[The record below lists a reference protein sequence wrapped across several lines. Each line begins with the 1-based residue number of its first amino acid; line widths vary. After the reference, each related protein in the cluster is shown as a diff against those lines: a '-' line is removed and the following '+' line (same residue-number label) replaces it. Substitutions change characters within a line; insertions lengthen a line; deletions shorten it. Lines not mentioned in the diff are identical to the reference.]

1 MEKYMTITSSDG
13 QKHNID
19 LTRILVV
26 QTNSTGT
33 PGTQLL
39 IDYRSIT
46 TGNTPR
52 ITITHEAVTP
62 IYDFKVWFV
71 DEMERILATDW
82 KTVSDEPTPPY
93 AVTTI
98 A

>member
-1 MEKYMTITSSDG
+1 MTITSSDG
-13 QKHNID
+13 QKHNIE
-19 LTRILVV
+19 LTRIFLV

-33 PGTQLL
+33 PGTQLI
-39 IDYRSIT
+39 IDYL
-46 TGNTPR
+46 GVKGGGTPR
-52 ITITHEAVTP
+52 ITITHEAVSP
-62 IYDFKVWFV
+62 IYEFKVWFV

>member
-1 MEKYMTITSSDG
+1 MTITSSDG

-19 LTRILVV
+19 LTRIFSVE
-26 QTNSTGT
+26 TDAGGT
-33 PGTQLL
+33 KLY
-39 IDYRSIT
+39 IDYRSIRGT
-46 TGNTPR
+46 NLPTPR
-52 ITITHEAVTP
+52 TTITHETVSP
-62 IYDFKVWFV
+62 LYEFKVWFV

>member
-19 LTRILVV
+19 LTRIFAV
-26 QTNSTGT
+26 QTDLGGT
-33 PGTQLL
+33 ELY
-39 IDYRSIT
+39 IDYRSIR
-46 TGNTPR
+46 GSNTPR
-52 ITITHEAVTP
+52 TTITHETVSP
-62 IYDFKVWFV
+62 LYEFKVWFV

>member
-13 QKHNID
+13 QKHNIE
-19 LTRILVV
+19 LTRIFGV
-26 QTNSTGT
+26 QTNSVGT

-39 IDYRSIT
+39 IDYRAIKGGS
-46 TGNTPR
+46 TPST
-52 ITITHEAVTP
+52 TITHEVVSP
-62 IYDFKVWFV
+62 IYEFKAWFL